1 MRQNTSFM
9 IEVEDEAVGLAVE
22 DAGGVVFHAVHPVLQ
37 SLHGIVF
44 ADIVEAQQA
53 AVRAFRN
60 AA

>member
-1 MRQNTSFM
+1 M